1 MSDDALMTA
10 HEVAAR
16 FNVQRSWV
24 YAHADELGVVRL
36 GRGPKPRLRFD
47 PAVVAQLLLPATGRA
62 PRTRPYTHMRAGMA
76 LLRVGPARQRRTLGR
91 NR

>member
-1 MSDDALMTA
+1 MSGDALMTA
-10 HEVAAR
+10 QEVAAR

-36 GRGPKPRLRFD
+36 GRGRKPRLRFD
-47 PAVVAQLLLPATGRA
+47 PAVVAQQLLPAPGRA
-62 PRTRPYTHMRAGMA
+62 SRATPYTRMRAGTA
-76 LLRVGPARQRRTLGR
+76 LLRVGPAHQRRTLGR